1 MTTNSATLTL
11 PFPLHIKGEE
21 IPNCFLSPRPLF
33 QGSFPHS
40 LDRIVFALGLYEP
53 ITFVGQSAATGMVAA
68 RFPNLANL
76 IT

>member
-11 PFPLHIKGEE
+11 PFPLHIKGED
-21 IPNCFLSPRPLF
+21 IPKCPRPLF
-33 QGSFPHS
+33 QGNFPRS
-40 LDRIVFALGLYEP
+40 LDRIIFALGLNEP
-53 ITFVGQSAATGMVAA
+53 ITFSGKPAATGMVAA